1 MLTQHRGVMSSS
13 LIDERTTESIN
24 GARLPAR
31 RRVAEAAT
39 AAAPGLLGIIGL
51 PA

>member
-1 MLTQHRGVMSSS
+1 MSSS
-13 LIDERTTESIN
+13 LIDERTTESID
-24 GARLPAR
+24 GARSPAR

-39 AAAPGLLGIIGL
+39 AAAPGRLGIIGL